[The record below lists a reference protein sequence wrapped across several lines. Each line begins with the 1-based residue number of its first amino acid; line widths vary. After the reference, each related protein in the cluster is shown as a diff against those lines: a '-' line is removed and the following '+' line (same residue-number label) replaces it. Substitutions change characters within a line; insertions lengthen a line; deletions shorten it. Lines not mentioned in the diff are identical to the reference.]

1 MAKINILFDEV
12 NYKVEDTSMSEHSN
26 ELKTHI
32 STVMNGSGSAVK
44 FGGTSYNIDSTKL
57 SNTTND
63 FVSHL
68 GTIAG
73 SGHKVVVGGTQ
84 YNASSEKLTSAI
96 DELHAIL
103 SGLHSEDED
112 SDLGEINEYGFYY
125 DTKYSNYS
133 GGEGY
138 FYFRENQTAEFY
150 APNYHETFAATYS
163 DNFIDVPDFGAS
175 FEVISDGKELFSDSM
190 RLVFK
195 IGDAVIVDGDYTYG
209 FSCIV
214 GSYRDIQNYGWTVYV
229 NDKTKSSYG
238 AIRTDRPEG
247 YPLLLNNTFMDCIN
261 LTVSPEIPDSVV
273 SMKSAFNGCIN
284 LTTAPVIPSSVTDMS
299 DAFYYCQNLETAPVI
314 PSNVE
319 RLFYTFGECINL
331 TGNVEVNGEPL
342 DTHTTFYGTV
352 KPIVITGSCSEET
365 KRELAESANNGN
377 VTY

>member
-12 NYKVEDTSMSEHSN
+12 NYKVEESSMSEHSN
-26 ELKTHI
+26 ELKAHI

-73 SGHKVVVGGTQ
+73 SGHKVIIGGTQ
-84 YNASSEKLTSAI
+84 YNASSAKLTSAI

-103 SGLHSEDED
+103 SGLHSEDEG

-133 GGEGY
+133 YGGEAY

-209 FSCIV
+209 FSCSV
-214 GSYRDIQNYGWTVYV
+214 GSYRDIQNHGWTVYV

-247 YPLLLNNTFMDCIN
+247 YPLYLDGTFRDCSN

-273 SMKSAFNGCIN
+273 SMKSAFDGCIN

-299 DAFYYCQNLETAPVI
+299 YAFYYCQKLETAPVI
-314 PSNVE
+314 TANTS
-319 RLFYTFGECINL
+319 LFYTFHSCISL
-331 TGNVEVNGEPL
+331 TGNVEINGEPT
-342 DTHTTFYGTV
+342 DCAMAFYDTV
-352 KPIVITGSCSEET
+352 KPITIIGSCSNEA
-365 KRELAESANNGN
+365 KAALAESANNGN